1 MHAAHFHPPRGG
13 RQLDHCSV
21 GDLDHAG
28 DDVKPERRLALGPAG
43 RQECTCCPPRP
54 DAALGHSAVGIDARL
69 GVEPVL
75 AAAWITDN
83 PSLGCSEREVTA
95 AARITATAD
104 DGRMTHAERLIPGD
118 LGARHFGVFLTER
131 LRWALH
137 DHVAPGEEV
146 AMVRRRY
153 RDRLGVRAGVSG
165 SVRSRGE
172 RSSARARA
180 LAWSW

>member
-1 MHAAHFHPPRGG
+1 
-13 RQLDHCSV
+13 V
-21 GDLDHAG
+21 
-28 DDVKPERRLALGPAG
+28 
-43 RQECTCCPPRP
+43 
-54 DAALGHSAVGIDARL
+54 

-75 AAAWITDN
+75 AAAWSTDN

-118 LGARHFGVFLTER
+118 LGARHFGVCLTER

-137 DHVAPGEEV
+137 DAVAPGEEV